1 MENLI
6 NQICA
11 MDEQIQRNKNFIEY
25 VASVVGNN
33 LVDVNTARD
42 MANKVT
48 EIGELTKQLLI
59 EQYKLKNKLLN
70 EYGIF
75 YV

>member
-11 MDEQIQRNKNFIEY
+11 MDEQIKRNKEFIEY
-25 VASVVGNN
+25 VATVVGNN
-33 LVDVNTARD
+33 LVDVNAAKD
-42 MANKVT
+42 MANKVK

>member
-42 MANKVT
+42 MTNKVT